1 MLGTNQA
8 QWVVWVVV
16 DCRDDEMLVGETCG
30 VQLAPQAQNG
40 SVHAS
45 SDGVELP
52 GLVERED
59 WKLTSH
65 AFYQKRDTS
74 NENDDYNSL

>member
-8 QWVVWVVV
+8 QWVACAVV

-40 SVHAS
+40 SIHAS
-45 SDGVELP
+45 LDGMEL
-52 GLVERED
+52 
-59 WKLTSH
+59 
-65 AFYQKRDTS
+65 AFLRGKYD
-74 NENDDYNSL
+74 